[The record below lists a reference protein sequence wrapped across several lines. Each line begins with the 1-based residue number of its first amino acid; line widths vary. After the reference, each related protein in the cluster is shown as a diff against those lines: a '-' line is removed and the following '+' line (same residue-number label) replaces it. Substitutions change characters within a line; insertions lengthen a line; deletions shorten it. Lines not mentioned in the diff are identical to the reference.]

1 MPKKP
6 SHRRIVMARRL
17 AKRWVEANARPEY
30 RLKVYRSA
38 AKELKNLPGLLRS
51 FRDGKLKIAGIE
63 PIEDLGIQPG
73 FDHLIVWSSNRKGLI
88 ELDAWFHKS
97 GCETTGVW

>member
-1 MPKKP
+1 
-6 SHRRIVMARRL
+6 MAKAL
-17 AKRWVEANARPEY
+17 AKRWVEENAHPEF

-51 FRDGKLKIAGIE
+51 FRDGKLKIAGID

-73 FDHLIVWSSNRKGLI
+73 FDHLIVWSSDRESLVR
-88 ELDAWFHKS
+88 LDEWFHKS